1 MLTLDPHMI
10 TKKNLKKRSD
20 SLKKDLD
27 PKKTNQTGSVHFGGM
42 ALRATSDMVGGIV
55 VGCLLG
61 WTFDKYFH
69 TRHYGLIV
77 GFLIGATAGLLNV
90 YRRLCKVGYGF
101 QPKKEKDL

>member
-1 MLTLDPHMI
+1 MTLDAHMI
-10 TKKNLKKRSD
+10 AKKNLQKRSD
-20 SLKKDLD
+20 DLKKDLVH
-27 PKKTNQTGSVHFGGM
+27 KKTDQIASPHFGGM

-61 WTFDKYFH
+61 WAFDKYFH
-69 TRHYGLIV
+69 TLHYGLII

-101 QPKKEKDL
+101 QHKKEKDL